1 MSDHQECGGC
11 IPRHSHPLEAE
22 PPRVMATATRLKPVD
37 DVLEVF
43 QVLADKLFLHV
54 LGLSVEPAF
63 RNLPM
68 QLSDLHGLYEA
79 SRLAWHMLQR
89 VDLYAGCFVCYA
101 GQFLNRR
108 N

>member
-1 MSDHQECGGC
+1 
-11 IPRHSHPLEAE
+11 
-22 PPRVMATATRLKPVD
+22 MATATRLKPVD

-79 SRLAWHMLQR
+79 SRLAWHML
-89 VDLYAGCFVCYA
+89 
-101 GQFLNRR
+101 
-108 N
+108 